1 MVRVLFILKNRLYTW
16 GCPAG
21 SNPSSG
27 LKNSVNYVFEMLLGE
42 DIECKL
48 VHVADN
54 NSIDREVTK
63 FRPTHVIIEAY
74 WVVPEKF
81 EVLRPLHPKVQWV
94 IRNHSEVPFMAME
107 GMTMDWTFRY
117 LLQKNV
123 MVSCNSQLANE
134 SIRIMA
140 ETAYPKY
147 IRRSQ
152 TPLLTNYY
160 PESSTP
166 AHGGSGPHLNVGCFG
181 AVRPL
186 KNQLLQAVA
195 AIRCA
200 ENMGLPLRFHVN
212 TSRIEGNAHPVV
224 NNLRGLFGHMS
235 RHQLVEHGWEDL
247 EDFLTLSANMDVVTQ
262 VSFSESFNFVS
273 ANAVSVGTPI
283 VVSSE
288 IPWAVSGIADM
299 NDDEHMAHKM
309 EDAIRNPWMN
319 VSRNQRSLR
328 KYSRDSRKLWLQF
341 LKD

>member
-1 MVRVLFILKNRLYTW
+1 MARVLFILKNRLYTW
-16 GCPAG
+16 GVPAG
-21 SNPSSG
+21 THPSSG
-27 LKNSVNYVFEMLLGE
+27 LKNSVNYIHEMLLSE
-42 DIECKL
+42 DVQSKL
-48 VHVADN
+48 VHVVDN

-81 EVLRPLHPKVQWV
+81 NVLRPLHPKVKWI

-107 GMTMDWTFRY
+107 GMTMDWTLKY
-117 LLQKNV
+117 LLQQNV
-123 MVSCNSQLANE
+123 LVSCNSPVANE

-140 ETAYPKY
+140 ETAYPRF

-160 PESSTP
+160 PESTVP
-166 AHGGSGPHLNVGCFG
+166 AHGMAGPYLNVGCFG

-186 KNQLLQAVA
+186 KNHLLQAIA

-212 TSRIEGNAHPVV
+212 SSRVEGKAEPVV

-247 EDFLTLSANMDVVTQ
+247 GDFLALSAQMDVVTQ
-262 VSFSESFNFVS
+262 VSFSETFNFVA

-288 IPWAVSGIADM
+288 VPWAVAGIADM
-299 NDDEHMAHKM
+299 NDDEHIAHKM
-309 EDAIRNPWMN
+309 EDAVKDPWMN

-328 KYSRDSRKLWLQF
+328 RYARDSRKLWLRF